1 MDIKCERCG
10 SEYEFEDERV
20 TETGVTV
27 KCSNCGHL
35 FKVRKKSFVL
45 TEPVPQQEGEPAPAE
60 KNWMV
65 RKADGSVLSFKELTT
80 LQKWIVERRV
90 ERDDEISKSGE
101 TWKRLGSIA
110 ELSSFFQV
118 VDQASGRPSF
128 AEETQQQSIEALG
141 QERSTQPLP
150 AATPQEP
157 SPQPPEP
164 PEPITGPAASA
175 GPQASAPPPAA
186 STPPPAASTPPPAAS
201 APPPAASAPPPAASA
216 PPPAT
221 SAPPPATSANA
232 MAGPPAVASAEA
244 GEPDS
249 WGDLAFAAADEDDV
263 VEKWKRRGRR
273 KWYFIVPLLLI
284 AAGVGAFY
292 LLAPERFMGLVQ
304 QVIGEPEPSLS
315 KLARTQFE
323 QGRQHFFKDSAAE
336 LEAAIQDLSSAVDEA
351 KGRFP
356 QAMGLLAEVY
366 VTRAERAGRAAA
378 AAGDRLAA
386 LQAEREQIAAAAEP
400 GAETRAQLKALD
412 EKKQALEQ
420 QQAAL
425 AEQRQHD
432 LTEAKRLIDAAREQA
447 PEAFAPLRALADYL
461 RVKGADR
468 AQIEVPLAEAGRK
481 KADDPVLVYIDGAAF
496 ATDEAALDTAVRK
509 LGRAI
514 ELQAK
519 AGGPDLLRARLALAR
534 VLARLDRPAEAR
546 AQLER
551 ILATT
556 ADHELAMALLERL
569 PAEQPEAADDAA
581 AEGAEGAEGDGAAA
595 NGAGADVAAS
605 DSGEE
610 DSDQPAAGDKTDK
623 GEQDKPAQPA
633 GYDGWVSRA
642 DRLQRAGRAR
652 PALKAYERALEHK
665 PGDVEALTGKGLCLL
680 DMGHDGAAVAAFRR
694 ALRANP
700 RYGVAII
707 GLAEAYKYRRD
718 NDKAIEYYKR
728 YLEVLPHGPEAA
740 VARSNLEQLG
750 Q

>member
-1 MDIKCERCG
+1 MAG
-10 SEYEFEDERV
+10 
-20 TETGVTV
+20 
-27 KCSNCGHL
+27 
-35 FKVRKKSFVL
+35 
-45 TEPVPQQEGEPAPAE
+45 
-60 KNWMV
+60 
-65 RKADGSVLSFKELTT
+65 
-80 LQKWIVERRV
+80 
-90 ERDDEISKSGE
+90 
-101 TWKRLGSIA
+101 
-110 ELSSFFQV
+110 
-118 VDQASGRPSF
+118 
-128 AEETQQQSIEALG
+128 
-141 QERSTQPLP
+141 LP
-150 AATPQEP
+150 AAD
-157 SPQPPEP
+157 
-164 PEPITGPAASA
+164 
-175 GPQASAPPPAA
+175 
-186 STPPPAASTPPPAAS
+186 
-201 APPPAASAPPPAASA
+201 
-216 PPPAT
+216 
-221 SAPPPATSANA
+221 A
-232 MAGPPAVASAEA
+232 MAGPPAADAMAGPPAEALAEA

-249 WGDLAFAAADEDDV
+249 WGDLAFTAADEDDV

-304 QVIGEPEPSLS
+304 QVLGEPEPGVS

-356 QAMGLLAEVY
+356 QAMGLLAEVH

-378 AAGDRLAA
+378 AVRSELDAV
-386 LQAEREQIAAAAEP
+386 QAEREKIAAAAGAEP
-400 GAETRAQLKALD
+400 GAGARAQIEALD
-412 EKKQALEQ
+412 EKKRALEQ
-420 QQAAL
+420 RMAAL
-425 AEQRQHD
+425 AEQRRQD
-432 LTEAKRLIDAAREQA
+432 LAEAKRLIDAAREQA
-447 PEAFAPLRALADYL
+447 PGAFAPLRALADYL

-468 AQIEVPLAEAGRK
+468 AQIEVPLAEAARK
-481 KADDPVLVYIDGAAF
+481 KTDDPVLVYIDGAAF

-519 AGGPDLLRARLALAR
+519 SGGPDLLRARLALAR

-551 ILATT
+551 ILATS
-556 ADHELAMALLERL
+556 ADHQLAKALLERL
-569 PAEQPEAADDAA
+569 PAEQQPEAADDEAP
-581 AEGAEGAEGDGAAA
+581 AEEDDGAA
-595 NGAGADVAAS
+595 GDVAAA
-605 DSGEE
+605 DSGAKDTE
-610 DSDQPAAGDKTDK
+610 QAAAADGDDK
-623 GEQDKPAQPA
+623 GEPDKPDKPVQPT
-633 GYDGWVSRA
+633 GYDGWVGRA

-652 PALKAYERALEHK
+652 PALKAYEQALEHK

-680 DMGHDGAAVAAFRR
+680 DLGQDGAAVGTFRR
-694 ALRANP
+694 ALRSNP

-718 NDKAIEYYKR
+718 KDKAIEYYKR